1 MKRNSKMNKL
11 MVFVLTLLVM
21 LAVTAAAM
29 AKGSEEWKKAEG
41 SYTWKESSQYNNGR
55 LIIKPME
62 EELFL
67 FEFNVMR
74 GSEIQP
80 KRSLKWTKNR

>member
-1 MKRNSKMNKL
+1 MKRNFTISRL
-11 MVFVLTLLVM
+11 AVFVLTLIMM

-62 EELFL
+62 EDLFL
-67 FEFNVMR
+67 FEFNVTR
-74 GSEIQP
+74 GSE
-80 KRSLKWTKNR
+80 